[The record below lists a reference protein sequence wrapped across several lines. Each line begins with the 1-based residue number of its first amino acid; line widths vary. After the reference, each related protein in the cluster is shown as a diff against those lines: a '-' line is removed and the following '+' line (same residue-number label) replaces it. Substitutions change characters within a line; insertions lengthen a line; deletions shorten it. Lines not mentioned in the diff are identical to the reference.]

1 MSKNVNILDCTL
13 RDGGYY
19 TDWDFPEIFVKSLVK
34 SLDHHGVNII
44 ELGYKSPKLG
54 GPYRKCNDGFISS
67 IINFP
72 VMAKL
77 AFMIDAKDYIDNGK
91 VNKDLLFDVIK
102 EKANSPFDVCRIAIK
117 IDELRYLDTLNE
129 CVTSLGYDVFCNL
142 MTASILSAEQIN
154 NFVSECKRIGI
165 NVKYVADSY
174 GSLTPYDVRKIFASR
189 DIEGIHTHD
198 NMGLAFA
205 NCLEAERCGATYLDG
220 TLLGMGRGVGNVK
233 TEQLLQDA
241 GTILPSL
248 LDCIDMVQEMK
259 DVYKWGQN
267 PLYMMAGKHTIHP
280 LYVQD
285 LNGSNLS
292 NESLIKS
299 LNSLKGQF
307 SYDPSLLDGLKE
319 QRAVVVIPARYKS
332 SRFPGKP
339 LAKINGK
346 EMILHVAEK
355 AEQAVGKDNVYVATE
370 NSEIA
375 VVVRKNGYKVVITS
389 DKCLTGTDRVAEA
402 AKEIEA
408 DIFVNVQGD
417 EPMIDPG
424 DINRAINL
432 KKRNPNH
439 VINCMSAICKED
451 NPEDRKIPKV
461 ICDLDGNLVYCS
473 RNVLPG
479 NKSGKS
485 KNVYKQVCIYAFD
498 RKQLNGFR
506 SDSKTPLESQEDIE
520 IVRFLEKSIPV
531 KMLLVDNVSYAVDY
545 LEDVSVVE
553 RLLKDDNN

>member
-1 MSKNVNILDCTL
+1 
-13 RDGGYY
+13 
-19 TDWDFPEIFVKSLVK
+19 
-34 SLDHHGVNII
+34 
-44 ELGYKSPKLG
+44 
-54 GPYRKCNDGFISS
+54 
-67 IINFP
+67 
-72 VMAKL
+72 
-77 AFMIDAKDYIDNGK
+77 
-91 VNKDLLFDVIK
+91 
-102 EKANSPFDVCRIAIK
+102 
-117 IDELRYLDTLNE
+117 
-129 CVTSLGYDVFCNL
+129 
-142 MTASILSAEQIN
+142 
-154 NFVSECKRIGI
+154 
-165 NVKYVADSY
+165 
-174 GSLTPYDVRKIFASR
+174 
-189 DIEGIHTHD
+189 
-198 NMGLAFA
+198 
-205 NCLEAERCGATYLDG
+205 
-220 TLLGMGRGVGNVK
+220 
-233 TEQLLQDA
+233 
-241 GTILPSL
+241 
-248 LDCIDMVQEMK
+248 MVQEMK

>member
-19 TDWDFPEIFVKSLVK
+19 TDWDFSEIFVKSLVK
-34 SLDHHGVNII
+34 SLDKHGVNII

-67 IINFP
+67 VVDFP

-91 VNKDLLFDVIK
+91 VNKDLLFDIIK
-102 EKANSPFDVCRIAIK
+102 EKSSSPFDVCRIAIK
-117 IDELRYLDTLNE
+117 IDELRYLETLNE
-129 CVTSLGYDVFCNL
+129 CITSLGYEVFCNL
-142 MTASILSAEQIN
+142 MTASILSDVQIDS
-154 NFVSECKRIGI
+154 FISECKRIGI
-165 NVKYVADSY
+165 GVKYIADSY
-174 GSLTPYDVRKIFASR
+174 GSLTPYDVRKMFRTR
-189 DIEGIHTHD
+189 DIDGIHTHD

-205 NCLEAERCGATYLDG
+205 NCLEAVQCGANYIDG

-233 TEQLLQDA
+233 TEQLLQDS

-259 DVYKWGQN
+259 DVYKW
-267 PLYMMAGKHTIHP
+267 
-280 LYVQD
+280 V
-285 LNGSNLS
+285 
-292 NESLIKS
+292 KS
-299 LNSLKGQF
+299 LNSLKGQS
-307 SYDPSLLDGLKE
+307 SYDPSLLDDLKE

-355 AEQAVGKDNVYVATE
+355 AEQAVGKENVYVATE

-389 DKCLTGTDRVAEA
+389 DKCLTGTDRVSEA
-402 AKEIEA
+402 AEEIDA

-417 EPMIDPG
+417 EPMIEPE
-424 DINRAINL
+424 DIKRAIDL
-432 KKRNPNH
+432 KKKNPNH
-439 VINCMSAICKED
+439 VINCMSPICKED
-451 NPEDRKIPKV
+451 TPEDKKIPKV
-461 ICDLDGNLVYCS
+461 ICDLNNNLLYCS

-479 NKSGKS
+479 NKAGKT
-485 KNVYKQVCIYAFD
+485 KDVYKQVCIYAFSK
-498 RKQLNGFR
+498 KQLNDFK
-506 SDSKTPLESQEDIE
+506 SETKTPLESQEDIE
-520 IVRFLEKSIPV
+520 IVRFLEKSVPV
-531 KMLLVDNVSYAVDY
+531 KMLLVENVSYAVDY
-545 LEDVSVVE
+545 LEDITVVE
-553 RLLKDDNN
+553 NILKGNSDDR